1 MNLSFDLEISKNMP
15 RPTKKSTRIKLRIL
29 DNAVS
34 EFARNG
40 LKGTSVNTIAH
51 RSGVSKSQL
60 YYYFSNKETL
70 YEKTLVHMIH
80 IWQDLFKIENT
91 DDGPE
96 NFLRAYIKRKMRLF
110 FEHPEIAQL
119 YSNEIAQGAPFLRK
133 HWHLSK
139 TQFDIGIKQINEWVG
154 QGLMD
159 PIDPQLLQLTV
170 LGVTEF
176 YGLHATQVRFF
187 TGCDENS
194 QFDFEYYTHEVTN
207 LILKGCGIK
216 F

>member
-1 MNLSFDLEISKNMP
+1 MNLSFDLEISKNMT

-60 YYYFSNKETL
+60 YYYFSNKESL

-91 DDGPE
+91 YDNPE
-96 NFLRAYIKRKMRLF
+96 DFLRAYIKRIMRLS

-119 YSNEIAQGAPFLRK
+119 YFNEIVQGAPFLKK
-133 HWHLSK
+133 HW
-139 TQFDIGIKQINEWVG
+139 VY
-154 QGLMD
+154 
-159 PIDPQLLQLTV
+159 
-170 LGVTEF
+170 
-176 YGLHATQVRFF
+176 YGKKI
-187 TGCDENS
+187 CEP
-194 QFDFEYYTHEVTN
+194 
-207 LILKGCGIK
+207 
-216 F
+216 